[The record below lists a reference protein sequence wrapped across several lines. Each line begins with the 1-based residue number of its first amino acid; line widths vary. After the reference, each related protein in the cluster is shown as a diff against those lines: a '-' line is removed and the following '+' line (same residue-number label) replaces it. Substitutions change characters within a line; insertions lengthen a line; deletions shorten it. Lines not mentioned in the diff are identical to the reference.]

1 MPDELTLK
9 RVIDLEEKSEITN
22 GDYALV
28 DSISG
33 GAKKF
38 ALGVKLNGLPA
49 MIDDQID
56 AKLNDLPAMIDDQ
69 IDTKFG
75 DSIGDEVTSWL
86 DENVDPVGSAVVVD
100 GTLSIVGAAAD
111 AKKTGDEIS
120 DLKDGLTAVESD
132 VTDLKEDISQLS
144 GLSEE
149 VKVALLQIAQKV
161 AYIDEHGQDYYD
173 DLYDALY
180 PPADLVSI
188 SAVYTQSGTVYD
200 TDSLDSLKS
209 DLVVTAHMSDQ
220 TTRTVTE
227 YTLSGTLAEGTSTI
241 TVTYGGKT
249 TTFTVTVTEAPPYT
263 FYDYLQGD
271 GTAFLD
277 TGLSA
282 KTYLADS
289 YKKYVKFRL
298 GTIANEKCV
307 FGVRNGWGTTGVIV
321 QINTA
326 TSDRL
331 NVCFGNAW
339 TKDST
344 PVANDLIELELDHP
358 TIKKNGETLGTVSS
372 ASAAIT
378 SATATIPLFCT
389 WGGSSGGESISYNG
403 GYLSQF
409 FPYKIYRFT
418 VTEKSTGTVIA
429 DMKPA
434 MRVSDGAVGMY
445 DSVRDEFYTN
455 ARNTG
460 VFTLGN
466 DGA

>member
-1 MPDELTLK
+1 MADKIMHHVVIGSKTYEIVDEQGRAKAATNTQ
-9 RVIDLEEKSEITN
+9 DIT
-22 GDYALV
+22 A
-28 DSISG
+28 
-33 GAKKF
+33 
-38 ALGVKLNGLPA
+38 
-49 MIDDQID
+49 
-56 AKLNDLPAMIDDQ
+56 
-69 IDTKFG
+69 
-75 DSIGDEVTSWL
+75 
-86 DENVDPVGSAVVVD
+86 
-100 GTLSIVGAAAD
+100 
-111 AKKTGDEIS
+111 
-120 DLKDGLTAVESD
+120 
-132 VTDLKEDISQLS
+132 LKEDFDDLDDRVTAIEGGGSGS
-144 GLSEE
+144 GLTEDI
-149 VKVALLQIAQKV
+149 KAAMLQIAQKV

-220 TTRTVTE
+220 TTRIVTT
-227 YTLSGTLAEGTSTI
+227 YTLSGTLTEGTSTI
-241 TVTYGGKT
+241 TVAYGGKT

-307 FGVRNGWGTTGVIV
+307 FGARNAWGTTGVLV

-326 TSDRL
+326 TADRM
-331 NVCFGNAW
+331 NVCFGNVW
-339 TKDST
+339 TKDSA

-372 ASAAIT
+372 ASVAIT
-378 SATATIPLFCT
+378 SATATIPLFGY
-389 WGGSSGGESISYNG
+389 WGGSGNSGSYAYNS
-403 GYLSQF
+403 GYIMQF

-418 VTEKSTGTVIA
+418 VTEKSTGTVVA

-434 MRVSDGAVGMY
+434 MRVSDSAVGMY